1 MYKLAISKGTYKV
14 LHEVFVLPVKSSYT
28 WPFKWQPNL
37 SRSYSCEAVGLK
49 LTISSLWSDLR
60 VDISWPSLHSISYI
74 LESSIL
80 NLHKFRLH
88 AVFPCINMYVH
99 VHDNVASAIILELKS
114 WVIAKK
120 NKESKFRT
128 PAYYS

>member
-1 MYKLAISKGTYKV
+1 MTTKFEQIL
-14 LHEVFVLPVKSSYT
+14 F
-28 WPFKWQPNL
+28 
-37 SRSYSCEAVGLK
+37 
-49 LTISSLWSDLR
+49 LWSSRFETYNQLTLIGLEGR
-60 VDISWPSLHSISYI
+60 YFMTLAAQYIYKSYI

-114 WVIAKK
+114 SVIAKK
-120 NKESKFRT
+120 NKESKLRT